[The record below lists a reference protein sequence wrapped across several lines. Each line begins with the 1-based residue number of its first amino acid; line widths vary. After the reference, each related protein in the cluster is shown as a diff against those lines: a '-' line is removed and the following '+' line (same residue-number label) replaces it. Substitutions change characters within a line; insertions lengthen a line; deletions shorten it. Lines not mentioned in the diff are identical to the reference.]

1 MAPALEET
9 VVVEL
14 RAVHSYPAHRL
25 NSPRCRRSLHY
36 YVRPEARSR
45 SGVSRAVAS
54 SEQNGNSS
62 AGCAIL
68 GHDATNVHGVVP
80 LRPVNGKGPECVR
93 YSFVQYSKDP
103 CYKRTRGEAE
113 ARARGDPEQLRK
125 DAEKAAKKAI
135 ALARAERKDKRKRE

>member
-1 MAPALEET
+1 M
-9 VVVEL
+9 
-14 RAVHSYPAHRL
+14 
-25 NSPRCRRSLHY
+25 
-36 YVRPEARSR
+36 
-45 SGVSRAVAS
+45 
-54 SEQNGNSS
+54 
-62 AGCAIL
+62 
-68 GHDATNVHGVVP
+68 VP

-135 ALARAERKDKRKRE
+135 ALVRAERKDKRKRE